1 MQNFSHNGDAHND
14 DDSRDKS
21 RKQNDIQRDI
31 IMAEADLRKISQE
44 KIALDA
50 EIRAL
55 KKEDDRIRVTM
66 QEKRARLSKVDYEIT
81 QAEAVVK
88 ALQKKLNLIN

>member
-1 MQNFSHNGDAHND
+1 MQNFSHNGGAQND
-14 DDSRDKS
+14 DESRDKS
-21 RKQNDIQRDI
+21 RKQNEIQRDI

-55 KKEDDRIRVTM
+55 KKEDDRIKVTM